1 MTGRALPSPS
11 PFAGDD
17 GRADPIVQAV
27 LAEFVGGRPDH
38 RALQHALVGA
48 RLLTPIVATA
58 APTATPAAATDATAV
73 DGHTHARVTDLATV
87 AVQGRDGRR
96 ALPVFTSLETL
107 AAWDPSAR
115 PFPLTAVDAA
125 RGAFAEGLAALLV
138 DPRSVPG
145 AVIEGPALLALAENR
160 WWLEPAADPEVVAAV
175 REALAGLPGLAS
187 VDVTAGREADLTVT
201 LFPSADAGAAVPG
214 ADAGAAVPGAD
225 AGAVVPGADAGAAR
239 ALAQAAAERLATVDV
254 LRTRLARG
262 LDLTVSPHPA

>member
-58 APTATPAAATDATAV
+58 ADPATLPAATDGTTSA
-73 DGHTHARVTDLATV
+73 GHKHERVTDLATV

-107 AAWDPSAR
+107 AVWDP
-115 PFPLTAVDAA
+115 A
-125 RGAFAEGLAALLV
+125 RGAFAEGLAALLI

-145 AVIEGPALLALAENR
+145 AVIEGPALLALAESR
-160 WWLEPAADPEVVAAV
+160 WWLEPAADPEVVGAV
-175 REALAGLPGLAS
+175 RDALAGLPGLAS
-187 VDVTAGREADLTVT
+187 VDVIAGREADLTVT
-201 LFPSADAGAAVPG
+201 LFPSRQAGAALPSG
-214 ADAGAAVPGAD
+214 NAD
-225 AGAVVPGADAGAAR
+225 AAR

>member
-58 APTATPAAATDATAV
+58 ATAAAAAQPGTA
-73 DGHTHARVTDLATV
+73 DGPPAEGHKHERVTDLATV

-107 AAWDPSAR
+107 AAWDPTAR

-145 AVIEGPALLALAENR
+145 AVIEGPALLALAESR
-160 WWLEPAADPEVVAAV
+160 WWLEPATDPEVVGAV
-175 REALAGLPGLAS
+175 RDALAGLPGLAS

-201 LFPSADAGAAVPG
+201 LFASSDVGAAIPG
-214 ADAGAAVPGAD
+214 G
-225 AGAVVPGADAGAAR
+225 DAGAAR

-254 LRTRLARG
+254 LRARLARG

>member
-58 APTATPAAATDATAV
+58 ADPATLPAATDGTTSA
-73 DGHTHARVTDLATV
+73 GHKHERVTDLATV

-107 AAWDPSAR
+107 AVWDPSAR

-125 RGAFAEGLAALLV
+125 RGAFAEGLAALLI

-145 AVIEGPALLALAENR
+145 AVIEGPALLALAESR
-160 WWLEPAADPEVVAAV
+160 WWLEPAADPEVVGAV
-175 REALAGLPGLAS
+175 RDALAGLPGLAS
-187 VDVTAGREADLTVT
+187 VDVIAGREADLTVT
-201 LFPSADAGAAVPG
+201 LFPSRQAGAALPSG
-214 ADAGAAVPGAD
+214 NAD
-225 AGAVVPGADAGAAR
+225 AAR

-262 LDLTVSPHPA
+262 LDLTVSPDPA